1 MLVALGR
8 YYKLGEL
15 RVLHRL
21 EQDGL
26 LVLHDPVEGQLV
38 TVKQCLSLPKAPIE
52 ITHEVAE
59 LLLRVID
66 VFVDGGGLLD
76 DLEEVRGLPPV
87 FETLPQVDVEGHLEE
102 AGALQVER
110 ALALAVVEELEGSF
124 AALQRENLEDVRLE
138 GLADCISLLHR
149 RGGFLDFDGGTG
161 TIPR

>member
-15 RVLHRL
+15 RVLRRL

-76 DLEEVRGLPPV
+76 DLEEVRGLL
-87 FETLPQVDVEGHLEE
+87 ELGEALPEVDAEGRLEE
-102 AGALQVER
+102 ASAPQVER
-110 ALALAVVEELEGSF
+110 VLVPEGLVVSAGRF
-124 AALQRENLEDVRLE
+124 AALHCEHLEDVRLE
-138 GLADCISLLHR
+138 GVADCVAALHR
-149 RGGFLDFDGGTG
+149 F
-161 TIPR
+161 